1 MEAGGKRMDQN
12 APDIEH
18 APPRLNVVDTVLQ
31 IGLAALLVYV
41 CIRILLPFTA
51 ILVWSAILAVMLYPL
66 HRRLTVRLGNSGS
79 AVLIGLVGV
88 ALTLI
93 PMVLVVTSL
102 GSSLYS
108 LVSGLQND
116 SLIVPPPPPRLADI
130 PVVGAK
136 LTEIWALVATN
147 LPAALA
153 KYREQLSGIT
163 AWMLSFARDLASG
176 ELSFVLSVAIAAVL
190 VAYGKG
196 CAEFSLRLMQR
207 VTGSA
212 TRGAKLVGLT
222 VATIRGV
229 ALGVIGVAVIQA
241 LLVGVGFFAIGLSAA
256 GLLTLLAL
264 LLGIVQVPVTLLTLP
279 VIAYVFLT
287 EATTPAILFMIWSL
301 VTGLSDNVL
310 KPLLLGRGLEVP
322 MPVILIGVIGGMLAD
337 GLLGLF
343 VGPVLLAVAYVLLME
358 WLRQRPVENGQLSD
372 PPPP

>member
-1 MEAGGKRMDQN
+1 MLLGTDRVRRDRLLQEMEAEGKRMDQN

-18 APPRLNVVDTVLQ
+18 APPRLNVIDTALQ
-31 IGLAALLVYV
+31 LGLAALLVYV

-66 HRRLTVRLGNSGS
+66 HRRLAARLGNSGS
-79 AVLIGLVGV
+79 ALLIGLVGV

-116 SLIVPPPPPRLADI
+116 SLTVPPPPPRLADI

-136 LTEIWALVATN
+136 LTEFWALVATN

-287 EATTPAILFMIWSL
+287 EADSQLEERHIGLPGKESFPPTSRTTRHLRARR
-301 VTGLSDNVL
+301 
-310 KPLLLGRGLEVP
+310 RG
-322 MPVILIGVIGGMLAD
+322 GCG
-337 GLLGLF
+337 
-343 VGPVLLAVAYVLLME
+343 
-358 WLRQRPVENGQLSD
+358 
-372 PPPP
+372 